1 MGFDPAGLAER
12 FGHDLDAEKAH
23 AEAMIAKG
31 ARVVASVTDLAS
43 VVLEDVTDDSE
54 VQRIL
59 SWLDAVATAASG
71 EIAGHP
77 VGLAVVDPMPVD
89 PMPVDPAP
97 APAPEAPAEGAG
109 DQPAAQ

>member
-12 FGHDLDAEKAH
+12 FGRDLEAEKAH

-31 ARVVASVTDLAS
+31 ARVVASVTELAS
-43 VVLEDVTDDSE
+43 VVLEDVSNDAD

-71 EIAGHP
+71 EIGGHP
-77 VGLAVVDPMPVD
+77 VGLAVVDPAPV
-89 PMPVDPAP
+89 AP